1 MRILPVPQTM
11 GYFAKQRA
19 EYLRDVEPQQ
29 YAELFKCGR
38 LMEHLR
44 DIEEKAKL
52 CYQEEVQKLYRIM
65 ELDPKWDCMSE
76 EEKELRRGCAKEAA
90 RDIACNEWIWV

>member
-1 MRILPVPQTM
+1 M
-11 GYFAKQRA
+11 
-19 EYLRDVEPQQ
+19 EPQQ
-29 YAELFKCGR
+29 YADLFKCGK

-44 DIEEKAKL
+44 DIEEKAQV
-52 CYQEEVQKLYRIM
+52 CYQAEVQKLYRIM